1 MYSLVREIKIITTYA
16 SWKTFTASRKFNVI
30 KKRKKHADANKN
42 LLQFVSVEVKYC
54 CMISFLFRFL
64 ILVLIRDYVRQDK
77 LDFSFCFSVY
87 QRSITKLDFRKH
99 LFSKS
104 VCFDSHYSTRFAG
117 FLSKVETLCPC
128 FWHGGSALPELHV
141 QVIEI

>member
-1 MYSLVREIKIITTYA
+1 
-16 SWKTFTASRKFNVI
+16 
-30 KKRKKHADANKN
+30 
-42 LLQFVSVEVKYC
+42 
-54 CMISFLFRFL
+54 MISFLFRFL

-87 QRSITKLDFRKH
+87 QQSITKLDFRKH

-117 FLSKVETLCPC
+117 FFNQKLRLYALAFGMEALLCRNYTC
-128 FWHGGSALPELHV
+128 K
-141 QVIEI
+141 